1 MYKNALTGER
11 LFSILYIEHLFT
23 KFVCMTENLYKKR
36 KEEVLRF
43 YKRHHR
49 LPSYEELTQVFS
61 VKSKNSVHSYIQK
74 FIDDGL
80 VAKSETGKLIPTK
93 RLYGLRVLGTI
104 QAGFPTSSEEE
115 AMAEVISLDEMLVRN
130 PDTAY
135 VLTVEGDSMIDAGIM
150 KGDMVIVDR
159 SKHPKSGD
167 VVVAEI
173 DQGWTLKFFIQ
184 KGANAFLRPA
194 NRKYKDIYPQDELRV
209 GGVVTSVIRKYA

>member
-1 MYKNALTGER
+1 M
-11 LFSILYIEHLFT
+11 FT
-23 KFVCMTENLYKKR
+23 NFIFMTENLYKKR

-43 YKRHHR
+43 YKRNHR
-49 LPSYEELTQVFS
+49 LPTYEELTHVFD

-93 RLYGLRVLGTI
+93 RLYGLRILGTI
-104 QAGFPTSSEEE
+104 QAGFPMSSEEE
-115 AMAEVISLDEMLVRN
+115 ARAEVISLDEMLVRN

-150 KGDMVIVDR
+150 KGDMVIVER
-159 SKHPKSGD
+159 SKRPKSGD
-167 VVVAEI
+167 VVVAEV
-173 DQGWTLKFFIQ
+173 DRGWTLKFFIQ
-184 KGANAFLRPA
+184 KGSHAFLRAA
-194 NRKYKDIYPQDELRV
+194 NRKYKDIYPQEELRV

>member
-1 MYKNALTGER
+1 M
-11 LFSILYIEHLFT
+11 FT
-23 KFVCMTENLYKKR
+23 NFIFMTENLYKKR

-43 YKRHHR
+43 YKRNHR
-49 LPSYEELTQVFS
+49 LPTYEELTHVFD

-115 AMAEVISLDEMLVRN
+115 ARAEVISLDEMLVRN

-167 VVVAEI
+167 VVVAEV
-173 DQGWTLKFFIQ
+173 DRGWTLKFFIQ
-184 KGANAFLRPA
+184 KGSHAFLRAA
-194 NRKYKDIYPQDELRV
+194 NRKYKDIYPQEELRV